1 MGDQTKA
8 IREPRIRVKVEK
20 DGGEGGK
27 VERTEWPISSPR
39 YHCQPPLNSQK
50 HSPLYIPER
59 GESARAPPTRSPH
72 LPLIIEP
79 QISALYLAALTT
91 FPKTEKTFTSAHS
104 CYLEL
109 DSAIH
114 RARKGG
120 GIYGTPNEDD
130 DFERLAVL
138 PPPVTPTGRT
148 PGPGSSGTTSSFLQ
162 GTLGPQHLPR
172 GVIK

>member
-1 MGDQTKA
+1 MA
-8 IREPRIRVKVEK
+8 HLL
-20 DGGEGGK
+20 
-27 VERTEWPISSPR
+27 SPDTTAS
-39 YHCQPPLNSQK
+39 PPLNSQK

-59 GESARAPPTRSPH
+59 GESARAPPTHSAH

-120 GIYGTPNEDD
+120 QGIYGTPDGDD
-130 DFERLAVL
+130 GYEQLAVP

-148 PGPGSSGTTSSFLQ
+148 PGAGSSGTTSSSCRARSALS
-162 GTLGPQHLPR
+162 TCLEESSNKSN
-172 GVIK
+172 V